1 VRRAIL
7 AFVATV
13 AGLVVLLSFKTAS
26 GKSTNRPVAL
36 AGTTPSDQTASS
48 DNSAPSDNPAPAASS
63 TPSSQPSQPGQST
76 PTQTPTQTPTKA
88 PTKAP
93 TKTAGTKTVTGS
105 SVPVTEGFR
114 TFGNVQVQVT
124 VSNGKITKLVAVD
137 YPNGDPRSY
146 EISRYSI
153 PVLGQEVL
161 SAQGTSI
168 DIVSG
173 ATYTTEAYAQSV
185 QAALD
190 KAKS

>member
-1 VRRAIL
+1 MRRAIL

-36 AGTTPSDQTASS
+36 AGTTPSDQNAVS
-48 DNSAPSDNPAPAASS
+48 DNSAPSANPAPSANS
-63 TPSSQPSQPGQST
+63 TPSSQPTQPGQST
-76 PTQTPTQTPTKA
+76 PTQTPTKA
-88 PTKAP
+88 PTKS
-93 TKTAGTKTVTGS
+93 AGTKTVTGS

-161 SAQGTSI
+161 SAQGTNI